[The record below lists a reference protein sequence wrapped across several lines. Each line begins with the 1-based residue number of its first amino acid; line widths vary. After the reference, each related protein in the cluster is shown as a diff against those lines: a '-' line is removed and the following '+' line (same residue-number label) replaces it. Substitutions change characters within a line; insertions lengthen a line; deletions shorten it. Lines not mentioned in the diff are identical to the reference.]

1 MRRILLV
8 DDQPHII
15 RVIKLTL
22 DRQGFNV
29 DTAANGEE
37 ALGKLRGDAYDV
49 LITDIEMPR
58 MDGQRLC
65 EVMHQQLTDL
75 KLLTLVITAKTDQE
89 LRDWAA
95 RLPRTEFLEKPLSL
109 RRLTARLDEHFATSQ
124 AAEAS

>member
-1 MRRILLV
+1 MKKILLV

-22 DRQGFNV
+22 DRKGFKV
-29 DTAANGEE
+29 DTAVNGEE
-37 ALGKLRGDAYDV
+37 ALEKLRDDDYDV

-65 EVMHQQLTDL
+65 EAMHRQLTDL

-89 LRDWAA
+89 LRDWAVQ
-95 RLPRTEFLEKPLSL
+95 LPQTEFLEKPLSL
-109 RRLTARLDEHFATSQ
+109 RRLTARLESYFATSQ
-124 AAEAS
+124 VAETS